1 MASHSRMRNVGAI
14 DPELQTSPVI
24 EETAEDAD
32 VLEQQAPEA
41 PTCWF
46 NGEVFATGELVRSGS
61 VVLEC
66 RRGLW
71 VEIGP
76 ADPSNP

>member
-1 MASHSRMRNVGAI
+1 MESHHRMRNVGAI
-14 DPELQTSPVI
+14 DPKLKTSPVF

-32 VLEQQAPEA
+32 VLGQQAPEA
-41 PTCWF
+41 ATCWF
-46 NGEVFATGELVRSGS
+46 NGQAFATGEFVRSGS
-61 VVLEC
+61 VVLQC

-76 ADPSNP
+76 ADPDNP

>member
-14 DPELQTSPVI
+14 DPELKTSPVI

-32 VLEQQAPEA
+32 VFEQQAPEL

-46 NGEVFATGELVRSGS
+46 NGEVFVTGELVRSGS
-61 VVLEC
+61 VVLQC